1 MVQTEREV
9 RTVAEVVVQFMIV
22 GRVRVDIV
30 GDLSCKYGGNVHYS

>member
-9 RTVAEVVVQFMIV
+9 RTVAEAVVQFMIV

-30 GDLSCKYGGNVHYS
+30 EDLSSI